1 MALVEMRAPA
11 ERRGETAS
19 SYFVV
24 LYLGLS
30 LPVIGAG
37 VAIHFSSLRPAGI
50 GFCAGVGV
58 LALGVLVSLL
68 GSRAPT

>member
-1 MALVEMRAPA
+1 M
-11 ERRGETAS
+11 
-19 SYFVV
+19 

-37 VAIHFSSLRPAGI
+37 VAIHFTSLRPAGI